1 MNDFRESNLYSRKRG
16 YMRNVQEENADK
28 AEDRVWKAS
37 AYAFGEEMHNSLGQS
52 GTIKRIAPTEQ
63 ILLNVRQLQE
73 DFNFEM
79 EEGYWRH
86 YEFESDPITVADM
99 RRFREYE
106 ANLSMQFQVPVIT
119 TVVCTAAAGKRRNS
133 LEEGI
138 NTYRVEWVQ
147 MKDRDADQ
155 VLQEIQEKVD
165 QGEIITK
172 ADLVPI
178 VWTPLMSGKTTI
190 YERIIRGMQLLKQV
204 AESLDKEDVKK
215 LQAILYT
222 FAVKFLK
229 KDELDK
235 VKGEMSMSYLGQMI
249 FEDGVAEGIAQGSM
263 QMLVALV
270 KDGFL
275 KAEEAAKRLN
285 ISEADFEQR
294 MKEE

>member
-1 MNDFRESNLYSRKRG
+1 MNDFGESNLYSRKRG
-16 YMRNVQEENADK
+16 YTKNVQEENADK

>member
-1 MNDFRESNLYSRKRG
+1 MK
-16 YMRNVQEENADK
+16 NVQEENADK

-79 EEGYWRH
+79 EEGDWRH

-106 ANLSMQFQVPVIT
+106 ANLSMQIQVPVIT

>member
-1 MNDFRESNLYSRKRG
+1 M
-16 YMRNVQEENADK
+16 
-28 AEDRVWKAS
+28 
-37 AYAFGEEMHNSLGQS
+37 
-52 GTIKRIAPTEQ
+52 
-63 ILLNVRQLQE
+63 
-73 DFNFEM
+73 
-79 EEGYWRH
+79 
-86 YEFESDPITVADM
+86 
-99 RRFREYE
+99 
-106 ANLSMQFQVPVIT
+106 
-119 TVVCTAAAGKRRNS
+119 
-133 LEEGI
+133 
-138 NTYRVEWVQ
+138 
-147 MKDRDADQ
+147 
-155 VLQEIQEKVD
+155 D